1 LENLTFFKQ
10 DVEFVSTH
18 DGQLPSKDGST
29 PLDGADGR
37 GSCVWFNQ
45 ASMFQSSELGY
56 GTIQEAAAAGA
67 NTSCDAETLLRNN
80 HFPLPV

>member
-1 LENLTFFKQ
+1 MPHLTSEP
-10 DVEFVSTH
+10 DVEFVRTH
-18 DGQLPSKDGST
+18 DGQLPNKNNST

-56 GTIQEAAAAGA
+56 PTIREAVAAGIDP
-67 NTSCDAETLLRNN
+67 SCDAGALLQNN
-80 HFPLPV
+80 HFPLS